1 MLNQD
6 IYATYSI
13 IIFNIRRKNN
23 SNVSFIY
30 PDKFDGRWVI
40 NYAYALP
47 NYQLISVIKAIPDIK
62 NKRYNYIAYIKSFID
77 NKWYVYTREKIEL
90 INNIKEI
97 NDGTNACL
105 LIYHEIK

>member
-13 IIFNIRRKNN
+13 IIFNIKRKNN
-23 SNVSFIY
+23 SNISFTY

-47 NYQLISVIKAIPDIK
+47 NYQLISVIKTNPDIK
-62 NKRYNYIAYIKSFID
+62 NKRNNYIAYIKSFID
-77 NKWYVYTREKIEL
+77 NNWYAYTREK
-90 INNIKEI
+90 N
-97 NDGTNACL
+97 
-105 LIYHEIK
+105 